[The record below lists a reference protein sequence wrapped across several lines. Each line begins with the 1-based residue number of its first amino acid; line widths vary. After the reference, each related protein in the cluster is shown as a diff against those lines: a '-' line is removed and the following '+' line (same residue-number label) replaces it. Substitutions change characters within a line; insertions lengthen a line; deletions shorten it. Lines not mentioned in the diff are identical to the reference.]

1 MWADFRPREFGQ
13 MAHLHLSHADMKPA
27 SVVRYE
33 VAQAHSQAKQLLVMA
48 VIASAMIVVF
58 AALFLDT
65 VR

>member
-1 MWADFRPREFGQ
+1 
-13 MAHLHLSHADMKPA
+13 MAHLNLSHADMKPA

-33 VAQAHSQAKQLLVMA
+33 VAREHSQAKQMLVMA

-65 VR
+65 VH